1 MGNGGSTAI
10 TQTTQNSKQSG
21 ARSTSE
27 VTPAGTASTA
37 ITRITGRST
46 EAILTTMVTTILP
59 LAAETPLMQIGP
71 AVLRAI
77 NKRLTAAMTFVMIL
91 FAEIKM
97 LVLIL

>member
-46 EAILTTMVTTILP
+46 EAILTTMGTTTQP
-59 LAAETPLMQIGP
+59 QAA
-71 AVLRAI
+71 AI
-77 NKRLTAAMTFVMIL
+77 NRRLTAAMTFVMIL